1 VLSIGVREYC
11 GGVAQATHPN
21 AFVSKL
27 NDAEAEASETEVCLE
42 LAVRCGYLDH
52 AQAAALDQK
61 YESIL
66 AMLVT
71 MISHPEQWTIRALH
85 EEEAA
90 YA

>member
-1 VLSIGVREYC
+1 MGNIRDSRELS
-11 GGVAQATHPN
+11 
-21 AFVSKL
+21 
-27 NDAEAEASETEVCLE
+27 DAEAEAAETEVWLE
-42 LAVRCGYLDH
+42 LAVRCGYLD
-52 AQAAALDQK
+52 QARATTLEQQ

-66 AMLVT
+66 RMLVT